1 MARKKVALVLS
12 GGAALGFA
20 HIGVLKVLEKYKVP
34 IDIVVGTSMG
44 GLVGATYCT
53 GMSPKQ
59 MQEFALKFRKGDMF
73 DINFNVKGLFSGR
86 GVMRRINKY
95 VPDVQIEHLNIP
107 FACVAT
113 DLLAEKEIIFKTGSL
128 RDAIRS
134 TIAIPGFFVPLYK
147 DGMVLVDGGVVNNMP
162 DEVAMEM
169 GADVII
175 SVDVMNKCKPKRKPK
190 DITEVLLWSANIC
203 AKELQK
209 YKSVHS
215 DIILTPDTSKFT
227 QMGFGKE
234 NAMKCI
240 KEGEKEA
247 LKHID
252 EILKLVK

>member
-12 GGAALGFA
+12 GGSALGFA

-34 IDIVVGTSMG
+34 IDLVVGTSMG
-44 GLVGATYCT
+44 GLVGATYCS

-59 MQEFALKFRKGDMF
+59 MQEFAIKFRKGNMI

-86 GVMRRINKY
+86 GVMRKISKY
-95 VPDVQIEHLNIP
+95 IPDIQIEELKIP

-113 DLLAEKEIIFKTGSL
+113 DLLTEKEIVWKTGSL

-134 TIAIPGFFVPLYK
+134 TIAIPGVFVPLYK
-147 DGMVLVDGGVVNNMP
+147 DGMVLVDGGITNNLP
-162 DEVAMEM
+162 DDVAMEM
-169 GADVII
+169 GANVII
-175 SVDVMNKCKPKRKPK
+175 SVDVISRCKPKRKPK
-190 DITEVLLWSANIC
+190 DASEVLLWSANISL
-203 AKELQK
+203 KELQK
-209 YKSVHS
+209 YKSVNS

-234 NAMKCI
+234 NALKCI

-247 LKHID
+247 LRHIE
-252 EILKLVK
+252 EILKLIK